1 MTEIRQRI
9 DQYLDQLSNERL
21 NFVADF
27 LAYLADRESE
37 AATQELLNIPGF
49 IESFEKGKQQIA
61 EGKVRN
67 WRTIR
72 NCSSKRCL

>member
-9 DQYLDQLSNERL
+9 DRYLDQLSNERL
-21 NFVADF
+21 NLVVDF

-61 EGKVRN
+61 EGKVRD

-72 NCSSKRCL
+72 TDV

>member
-9 DQYLDQLSNERL
+9 DRYLDQLSNERL
-21 NFVADF
+21 NLVVDF

-72 NCSSKRCL
+72 TDV

>member
-1 MTEIRQRI
+1 MTEIRQQL

-21 NFVADF
+21 TLVVDF

-49 IESFEKGKQQIA
+49 IESFQLGRQQIA
-61 EGKVRN
+61 EGQVKN

-72 NCSSKRCL
+72 TDI

>member
-21 NFVADF
+21 NLVADF

-72 NCSSKRCL
+72 TDV